1 MTRPSAHDWSQRQE
15 VAVALIH
22 LFICLHLS
30 LPNMVCLFVCLFILG
45 KDMSMPEPC
54 CFLLLNIELRSI
66 KSVFVN
72 KTACFAN
79 IIEHKRVK
87 ILYEVYYT
95 TEDLLE

>member
-1 MTRPSAHDWSQRQE
+1 MW
-15 VAVALIH
+15 
-22 LFICLHLS
+22 
-30 LPNMVCLFVCLFILG
+30 FVCLFILG

-72 KTACFAN
+72 KIAN